1 MTDYLSPE
9 IEAALKAARKAA
21 MKKSSRLR
29 VEMGAAQYP
38 ILKLW
43 DKGFALDVSGA
54 PKLRGLV
61 DIYDGAKHLMNGLII
76 ATEEEGDMMHY
87 EFKRVTQAH
96 DKAPLDYERDTNAPV
111 ALIGKAAP
119 SPH

>member
-9 IEAALKAARKAA
+9 VEEALKAARKAA

-29 VEMGAAQYP
+29 VHVGDAQYP

-43 DKGFALDVSGA
+43 DKGFALDITNA

-61 DIYDGAKHLMNGLII
+61 DIYDSAKHLMNCLII
-76 ATEEEGDMMHY
+76 AAEEEGDVMHY
-87 EFKRVTQAH
+87 EFKRATQAH
-96 DKAPLDYERDTNAPV
+96 ETPPLDYERDKDAPV
-111 ALIGKAAP
+111 ALIGKTAP
-119 SPH
+119 SLH

>member
-21 MKKSSRLR
+21 LKKSSRLR
-29 VEMGAAQYP
+29 VQMGETQYP

-43 DKGFALDVSGA
+43 DKGFALDVTNA

-61 DIYDGAKHLMNGLII
+61 DIYDGAKHLLNGLII

-87 EFKRVTQAH
+87 EFKRATQAH
-96 DKAPLDYERDTNAPV
+96 DKAPLDYERDTSAPV